1 MPFETMT
8 AAQYRSL
15 DADAFEQRRAAVLT
29 ELENAD
35 SQVST
40 ADLTS
45 EVNIIEQEV
54 ERRNAAVNL
63 RNQRVQAVA
72 NGAGALMTGGA
83 QVRTSTDARVV
94 RDEDPF
100 DSDEYTR
107 AFARSLMYGEPI
119 PADVRPENRPQYVR
133 EDAFTYTTDVAN
145 FIPTTLAR
153 QIIEKM
159 SVYGEIWPE
168 VTKLN
173 VQGGLDINVW
183 DFLPTA
189 SWITE
194 STQADY
200 QKATNPTRISFKYYM
215 AEVRVAQS
223 FLTNLVTLDQFRT
236 QFPAKCAEA
245 MVRLL
250 EQGIMRGTGS
260 GQMLGIL
267 NETRIASDHKVT
279 VAATDMPKFATW
291 ATMLS
296 PLPRAYRNGTYIMA
310 QNTWDKY
317 INGMVDSQGQPIA
330 RVNYGMEGANFESY
344 RFMGRPVKIVEDDIL
359 PSYDDAN
366 ADESA
371 TPFMIYTRLSDYLVN
386 QQEGMRTVRWFD
398 EEANLIKDK
407 VQTVVDGKMGDVYG
421 TMVFSAPGTPG
432 E

>member
-119 PADVRPENRPQYVR
+119 PAEVRPSTKPQYVR
-133 EDAFTYTTDVAN
+133 DDAFTYTTDVAN

-317 INGMVDSQGQPIA
+317 INGMVDNNGQPIA
-330 RVNYGMEGANFESY
+330 RVNYGMDGANFESY

-366 ADESA
+366 AEESA

-407 VQTVVDGKMGDVYG
+407 VQTVVDGKMGDVSG